1 MHCPREWGCGPI
13 CAEIKVMHCLMDHLP
28 CTVGR
33 LFVYPIPHSPCTVGG
48 LPVVPE
54 HAKGPV
60 LVHVAHLSLQQQVHV
75 IQRIEQSLVCQLVRL
90 LNREK

>member
-1 MHCPREWGCGPI
+1 
-13 CAEIKVMHCLMDHLP
+13 MHCLMD
-28 CTVGR
+28 
-33 LFVYPIPHSPCTVGG
+33 HSPCTVGG

-54 HAKGPV
+54 HAEGPL

-75 IQRIEQSLVCQLVRL
+75 IQRIEESLVCQLVRL